1 MTKRIF
7 LILFVL
13 LAACRE
19 AEPTP
24 TAVSVTEQ
32 AATAV
37 PEAADTPDTPI
48 TPTPEPSPTPIS
60 PQISALD
67 QDLTEDGRVV
77 ISRVV
82 AVEPGWVVIHATDKD
97 GVPGAV
103 LGWTAVAA
111 GTSTDVAVDIDPLT
125 ATSTLAAMLHVDKG
139 QSGEFEFPGEDEAVM
154 VNDTAVSDPF
164 AVTLAF
170 TLPAITVSDKA
181 LNETGEF
188 LVESAYV
195 PDGGWL
201 VIHADDNG
209 TIGPAL
215 GVAYLEPGLSENI
228 PVKIPWREGTPTLYA
243 VLYEDNGRTRRLD
256 LNDAD
261 MPILVNGKPVV
272 AEFSATY
279 PPDLFVLDQPV
290 IDDTFVVER
299 VLVNQPSFIVAYAD
313 SDGEPGFIIGSQS
326 IPAGLSEQ
334 VTVEVA
340 GSQVTDVVYIY
351 LHEDTEPGGGFDFP
365 ANDPPLTFE
374 GRLPEPYSFRTNPGN
389 YLLAA
394 DQALTET
401 ADGETAVTVPLAVV
415 DVAAWLAV
423 HTDDNGQPGDVIG
436 FVPLSPGINRD
447 LTVVVDETAV
457 TDTLYAVLH
466 LDGGTRGEFDFP
478 GDDIILQSNRNP
490 IAAPFVVK
498 PND

>member
-1 MTKRIF
+1 MTKRIL
-7 LILFVL
+7 LILIVL

-19 AEPTP
+19 AETTP
-24 TAVSVTEQ
+24 TAVSVTER

-37 PEAADTPDTPI
+37 PEAIDTPQ
-48 TPTPEPSPTPIS
+48 TPTPIPSPTPVL

-82 AVEPGWVVIHATDKD
+82 AVEPGWVVVHATDED
-97 GVPGAV
+97 GTPSAV

-111 GTSTDVAVDIDPLT
+111 GTSTDVAVDIDPLA
-125 ATSTLAAMLHVDKG
+125 ATSTLVAMLHVDNG
-139 QSGEFEFPGEDEAVM
+139 QSGEFGFPDEDEAVL
-154 VNDTAVSDPF
+154 VDDTAVSDPF

-170 TLPAITVSDKA
+170 TLPAITVSDKV

-201 VIHADDNG
+201 VIHADDDG

-215 GVAYLEPGLSENI
+215 GAAYLEPGLSEDI
-228 PVKIPWREGTPTLYA
+228 PIKIPWREGTPTLYA
-243 VLYEDNGRTRRLD
+243 VLYADNGRSRRLD

-261 MPILVNGKPVV
+261 MPILVNGKPIVT
-272 AEFSATY
+272 EFSVTY

-290 IDDTFVVER
+290 IDNTFVVER
-299 VLVNQPSFIVAYAD
+299 VLVSQPSFIVAYAD
-313 SDGEPGFIIGSQS
+313 NDGEPGFIIGSKS
-326 IPAGLSEQ
+326 VPAGLSEQ

-340 GSQVTDVVYIY
+340 GTGVTDVVYIY

-394 DQALTET
+394 DQPLLET

-415 DVAAWLAV
+415 DTVAWLAV
-423 HTDDNGQPGDVIG
+423 HADDNGQLGDVIG
-436 FVPLSPGINRD
+436 FVPLLPGINRD

-457 TDTLYAVLH
+457 TGTLYAVLH
-466 LDGGTRGEFDFP
+466 LDAGTKGEFDFP
-478 GDDIILQSNRNP
+478 GSDVILQSNRNP
-490 IAAPFVVK
+490 IAAPFAVK
-498 PND
+498 TND